1 MTLGPRKEH
10 VMTAKTEQQDGPY
23 DVERFRNETALEIE
37 RFIAEHLEAWT
48 SCENGLCRRAKRCAS
63 PDCECIAKWRDSLPP
78 LSPEQAK
85 AHLTD
90 FKIALD
96 LRMRLGGETVTPEQ
110 LAEAIRNEKAARRAA
125 MPLQESDM
133 PAPVVEGTKLAPEKQ
148 ARIDR
153 AGNDDVKEQ
162 DRARE
167 PGPRITR
174 L

>member
-10 VMTAKTEQQDGPY
+10 VMTAKTEEQDGAY
-23 DVERFRNETALEIE
+23 DVERFRTELALEIE
-37 RFIAEHLEAWT
+37 RFIAEHLEAWAT
-48 SCENGLCRRAKRCAS
+48 CDNGLCRRARRCAS
-63 PDCECIAKWRDSLPP
+63 PDCECIAKWRESLPP
-78 LSPEQAK
+78 LSPEQAR

-90 FKIALD
+90 FKIALG
-96 LRMRLGGETVTPEQ
+96 LRIRLGETGTPEQ

-153 AGNDDVKEQ
+153 AGNDDVTEQ